1 MTKIADVVKNIP
13 VLYGECDHV
22 IDGNMQI
29 QDAFRCVANENA
41 EMIGIQ
47 TEGLGEPILMNRD
60 QLLQVLLREIDQM
73 QQTVTDI
80 QQQIGGLD
88 SKMVSQSPY
97 SAAAQYKWEQIFKM
111 MAEGLIVLDKTG
123 RIESAN
129 PAARVLFGLD
139 ALCNLEA
146 VSQTFDR
153 IGCRALMGLDD
164 YSSMPNSGG
173 FRVKSAG
180 DKLLGIRWSALNS
193 DWGQLLGWVLSM
205 QDITAEIAAEN
216 IKSEFIAAISHEL
229 RTPLTSI
236 QNSVSNILAGVTGKV
251 NDKTRDYLDRM
262 QIDCHRFTELINDLL
277 DIAKLEAGNLP
288 VMLRIMSVESLVQDT
303 VQEFKTIAEKSSI
316 ALECEIEPNIC
327 PVYCDAKRI
336 RQVLSN
342 LLRNAI
348 HHTPPGGKVRV
359 CIHDRGSDI
368 VTEVADT
375 GMGIAPDMQKQ
386 LFTKFYQIAREAG
399 AGSKGNG
406 LGLAIC
412 KGVIAVHGGSVWVES
427 AIGQGSQFFFSLP
440 KTDPLKILRQHLT
453 MTIASARRTKTPF
466 GLLLLSFEMT
476 QKSRIPLRQAS
487 GKIIAELL
495 AQSQFFMGGD
505 MNLALQIG
513 ESEMAFIVN
522 TIGRQTLSA
531 VQYKIEMNLLKFLK
545 KHFTDIPI
553 MPMLGKSLWPDDGN
567 EACRLEKAA
576 RSNLSP
582 LIAG

>member
-1 MTKIADVVKNIP
+1 MET
-13 VLYGECDHV
+13 
-22 IDGNMQI
+22 
-29 QDAFRCVANENA
+29 
-41 EMIGIQ
+41 IGIQ
-47 TEGLGEPILMNRD
+47 TEWSDEPVVINRD
-60 QLLQVLLREIDQM
+60 QLLQALLGEIEQM

-80 QQQIGGLD
+80 QRQIDGEDFG
-88 SKMVSQSPY
+88 
-97 SAAAQYKWEQIFKM
+97 AASIQPPCKTPAQYKLEQVFKA
-111 MAEGLIVLDKTG
+111 MAEGLIILDTDG

-129 PAARVLFGLD
+129 PAARILLGLD
-139 ALCNLEA
+139 SSSDLEA
-146 VSQTFDR
+146 VSRTFDH
-153 IGCRALMGLDD
+153 IGCRALMNLEDRSFRP
-164 YSSMPNSGG
+164 SSGQ
-173 FRVKSAG
+173 FRIKSSG

-193 DWGQLLGWVLSM
+193 DWGQPLGWVLSM
-205 QDITAEIAAEN
+205 QDITTEAAAEN

-236 QNSVSNILAGVTGKV
+236 QNSVSNILAGVTGKI

-262 QIDCHRFTELINDLL
+262 KADCHRFADLINDLL
-277 DIAKLEAGNLP
+277 DVAKLEAGNLP

-303 VQEFKTIAEKSSI
+303 VQEFKAIAEKSSI

-336 RQVLSN
+336 HQVLSN
-342 LLRNAI
+342 LLRNAV
-348 HHTPPGGKVRV
+348 HHTPVGGTIHVS
-359 CIHDRGSDI
+359 IHDRGSDI

-375 GMGIAPDMQKQ
+375 GPGIAPDMQKQ

-412 KGVIAVHGGSVWVES
+412 KGIIAVHGGSVWVES
-427 AIGQGSQFFFSLP
+427 AIGQGSRFFFSLP
-440 KTDPLKILRQHLT
+440 KTNPLKILRERLT
-453 MTIASARRTKTPF
+453 MTTASARRTKNPF

-476 QKSRIPLRQAS
+476 QKSGIPLRQAS

-513 ESEMAFIVN
+513 ENEMAFIVN

-545 KHFTDIPI
+545 KHFTDVPI
-553 MPMLGKSLWPDDGN
+553 MPMLGKSLWPEDGN
-567 EACRLEKAA
+567 EASQLEKAA
-576 RSNLSP
+576 RSSLAP